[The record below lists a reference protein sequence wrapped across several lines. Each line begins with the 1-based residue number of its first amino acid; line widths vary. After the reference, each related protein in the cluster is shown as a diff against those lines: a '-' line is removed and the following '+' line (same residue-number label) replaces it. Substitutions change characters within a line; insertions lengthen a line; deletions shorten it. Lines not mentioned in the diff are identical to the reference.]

1 MPVIKN
7 ALTPINHRA
16 GGCTPK
22 WIVVH
27 YFGALGSAAS
37 VAEWF
42 KNPQARASA
51 HYAVDEGD
59 IIYRCVRESDVAWHC
74 GDGTLHPECRNW
86 NSIGVELR
94 PKKVNPKRM
103 GAYDTDWFFEKKV
116 LDNAEWLIRKLME
129 EHNIP
134 ADHIIRHYDVS
145 GKYCPRPF
153 VGADMNT
160 YYHTTGNEQWKKF
173 LERFE
178 DEVVEKS
185 KMIVLPCDCKCC
197 MLVIEKTVWED
208 NDVSYNIS
216 IQDSRYDHNYNTVW
230 GRIKRAVKILFGK
243 PIYYNDL
250 HLEGEEKFH
259 KLVGDMEELERLEY
273 AGGEGQ

>member
-1 MPVIKN
+1 MPVIKEN
-7 ALTPINHRA
+7 LTPINHRA

-59 IIYRCVRESDVAWHC
+59 IIYRCVKDTDVAWHC

-94 PKKVNPKRM
+94 PGKVNRKRV

-116 LDNAEWLIRKLME
+116 LDNAEWLIHKLME

-145 GKYCPRPF
+145 GKFCPRPF
-153 VGADMNT
+153 VGTDMNVDGKEGAVERILKDGT
-160 YYHTTGNEQWKKF
+160 NYVKVRDIAAALGLKVSNKGNIAV
-173 LERFE
+173 L
-178 DEVVEKS
+178 DS
-185 KMIVLPCDCKCC
+185 K
-197 MLVIEKTVWED
+197 
-208 NDVSYNIS
+208 
-216 IQDSRYDHNYNTVW
+216 
-230 GRIKRAVKILFGK
+230 
-243 PIYYNDL
+243 
-250 HLEGEEKFH
+250 
-259 KLVGDMEELERLEY
+259 
-273 AGGEGQ
+273 